1 MVFVSDF
8 FINKGRQYLFHR
20 SAVEANEATCM
31 WKPFRYLEGCARV
44 RSLQCPAWETPQPF
58 SGTRLVA
65 TVMVIRH
72 TSKNCC
78 QPLREATRRQP
89 GHVPPAVPLPPCH
102 LLSLCEKSK
111 HHCWWLALHNRDHD
125 FVLDLPRGCRLTS
138 CTYACI
144 EQKKYYMWIG
154 LAVQSQTQTLFLPAT
169 LRLSNMKYCSS
180 A

>member
-8 FINKGRQYLFHR
+8 FINKGRQYLFRR

-58 SGTRLVA
+58 SGTSLVA
-65 TVMVIRH
+65 TVVVICH

-89 GHVPPAVPLPPCH
+89 RPRSSSCATPTLPPAVPLWEEQTSLLVAGITQQGSWLCTWFAKRLQTH
-102 LLSLCEKSK
+102 LLHLCMHRTKKNIKCGLGWQYSHK
-111 HHCWWLALHNRDHD
+111 HRRHYSY
-125 FVLDLPRGCRLTS
+125 LPL
-138 CTYACI
+138 
-144 EQKKYYMWIG
+144 
-154 LAVQSQTQTLFLPAT
+154 
-169 LRLSNMKYCSS
+169 
-180 A
+180 